1 MWLILFAPDS
11 RDKHFFMTTSKKLLV
26 ANAATS
32 GAAATNKPMGL
43 AYLVGRLDHV
53 LNQRL
58 RDATAPA
65 GLSVPQ
71 YTALSVFRAHGSLSN
86 AQLATRTMISPQ
98 SANEMVKQM
107 EARGW
112 IARTPDPA
120 HGRIIQISLTEA
132 GQAVLGECDA
142 RVAEVERMMFPDLD
156 EAGRSLLQAQLRGA
170 VRALSVQ
177 GI

>member
-1 MWLILFAPDS
+1 
-11 RDKHFFMTTSKKLLV
+11 MTTSKKLST
-26 ANAATS
+26 ANAAAS
-32 GAAATNKPMGL
+32 PAHKPMGL

-58 RDATAPA
+58 RDALAPA
-65 GLSVPQ
+65 GLTVPQ

-107 EARGW
+107 EAKEW

-120 HGRIIQISLTEA
+120 HGRIIQISLTAAGEA
-132 GQAVLGECDA
+132 ALAECDA
-142 RVAEVERMMFPDLD
+142 KVAEVERAMFPELD
-156 EAGRSLLQAQLRGA
+156 EKGRVALLGQLRGA

>member
-1 MWLILFAPDS
+1 
-11 RDKHFFMTTSKKLLV
+11 MTTSKKLSPAGSAV
-26 ANAATS
+26 SDAA
-32 GAAATNKPMGL
+32 KPSGL

-58 RDATAPA
+58 RESLAPA

-107 EARGW
+107 EAKGW

-120 HGRIIQISLTEA
+120 HGRIIQIGLTPA
-132 GQAVLGECDA
+132 GAAVLGECDA
-142 RVAEVERMMFPDLD
+142 RVAEVERTMFPELD
-156 EAGRSLLQAQLRGA
+156 EAGRAALLGQLRGA

>member
-1 MWLILFAPDS
+1 MNTA
-11 RDKHFFMTTSKKLLV
+11 KKLS
-26 ANAATS
+26 APAKAPGPT
-32 GAAATNKPMGL
+32 GL

-53 LNQRL
+53 LKQRL
-58 RDATAPA
+58 RDALAPC

-86 AQLATRTMISPQ
+86 AQLAMRTMTSPQ

-107 EARGW
+107 EGKGW
-112 IARTPDPA
+112 IARTPDPT
-120 HGRIIQISLTEA
+120 HGRIIQIGLTEA
-132 GQAVLGECDA
+132 GETVLAECDVH
-142 RVAEVERMMFPDLD
+142 VAETERQMFPDLD
-156 EAGRSLLQAQLRGA
+156 EEQRATLQAQLRGA

>member
-1 MWLILFAPDS
+1 
-11 RDKHFFMTTSKKLLV
+11 MTTSKKLSV
-26 ANAATS
+26 A
-32 GAAATNKPMGL
+32 GAAATGAAAATARPMGL

-58 RDATAPA
+58 RDAVTPA

-132 GQAVLGECDA
+132 GQAALEECDA
-142 RVAEVERMMFPDLD
+142 RVAEVERMMFPELD
-156 EAGRSLLQAQLRGA
+156 DAGRVALLGQLRGA

>member
-1 MWLILFAPDS
+1 MCLILYAPDPLF
-11 RDKHFFMTTSKKLLV
+11 KHLFMSTLKKLSAV
-26 ANAATS
+26 PKTP
-32 GAAATNKPMGL
+32 KPSSL
-43 AYLVGRLDHV
+43 AYLVGRLDHI
-53 LNQRL
+53 LKQRL
-58 RDATAPA
+58 RDSLAPC

-71 YTALSVFRAHGSLSN
+71 YTALSVFRAHGALSN

-107 EARGW
+107 EGKGW

-132 GQAVLGECDA
+132 GQEVLANCDA
-142 RVAEVERMMFPDLD
+142 NVAELERLMFADLD
-156 EAGRSLLQAQLRGA
+156 EEAKATLQAQLRGA

-177 GI
+177 GL

>member
-1 MWLILFAPDS
+1 MA
-11 RDKHFFMTTSKKLLV
+11 TEKKSPP
-26 ANAATS
+26 AATPAS
-32 GAAATNKPMGL
+32 SARPAGL

-53 LNQRL
+53 LGQRL
-58 RDATAPA
+58 REGLAPH

-107 EARGW
+107 EGRGW
-112 IARTPDPA
+112 IERSPDPA
-120 HGRIIQISLTEA
+120 HGRIIRISLTASGE
-132 GQAVLGECDA
+132 AVLRAGDA
-142 RVAEVERMMFPDLD
+142 DVLAIENLMFADLGKEER
-156 EAGRSLLQAQLRGA
+156 AQLQARLRAA
-170 VRALSVQ
+170 VHALSAH

>member
-1 MWLILFAPDS
+1 
-11 RDKHFFMTTSKKLLV
+11 MTTLKK
-26 ANAATS
+26 NASAS
-32 GAAATNKPMGL
+32 AAGKPSGL

-58 RDATAPA
+58 RDRLVPV
-65 GLSVPQ
+65 GLTVPQ
-71 YTALSVFRAHGSLSN
+71 YTALSVFRVHGALSN

-107 EARGW
+107 DAKGW
-112 IARTPDPA
+112 IERRPDPA

-132 GQAVLGECDA
+132 GHAVLAQCDA
-142 RVAEVERMMFPDLD
+142 MVVEIEAMMCPGLD
-156 EAGRSLLQAQLRGA
+156 DSARQQLQAQLRAA

-177 GI
+177 GL

>member
-1 MWLILFAPDS
+1 
-11 RDKHFFMTTSKKLLV
+11 
-26 ANAATS
+26 
-32 GAAATNKPMGL
+32 MGL

-53 LNQRL
+53 LKTRL
-58 RDATAPA
+58 RDSLAPA
-65 GLSVPQ
+65 GLTVPQ

-86 AQLATRTMISPQ
+86 AQLATRTMVSPQ

-107 EARGW
+107 EAKEW

-120 HGRIIQISLTEA
+120 HGRIIQISLTDA
-132 GQAVLGECDA
+132 GEAVLAECDA
-142 RVAEVERMMFPDLD
+142 RVAEVERTMFPELD
-156 EAGRSLLQAQLRGA
+156 EAGRVALLGQLRGA

>member
-1 MWLILFAPDS
+1 MAIE
-11 RDKHFFMTTSKKLLV
+11 KKS
-26 ANAATS
+26 ATV
-32 GAAATNKPMGL
+32 AAAAKPMGL

-58 RDATAPA
+58 RDSLAPA

-107 EARGW
+107 EGKGW
-112 IARTPDPA
+112 IERRPDPA
-120 HGRIIQISLTEA
+120 HGRIIQISLTPEGEA
-132 GQAVLGECDA
+132 ILCACDA
-142 RVAEVERMMFPDLD
+142 QVLEVEMLMFSALGK
-156 EAGRSLLQAQLRGA
+156 EERAQLQGQLRGA

-177 GI
+177 GL

>member
-1 MWLILFAPDS
+1 MAIEKKSSPAVAP
-11 RDKHFFMTTSKKLLV
+11 
-26 ANAATS
+26 A
-32 GAAATNKPMGL
+32 KPMGL
-43 AYLVGRLDHV
+43 AYLVGRLDHI

-58 RDATAPA
+58 RDSLAPF

-107 EARGW
+107 EGKGW
-112 IARTPDPA
+112 IERKPDPA

-132 GQAVLGECDA
+132 GETILRDCDA
-142 RVAEVERMMFPDLD
+142 CVLEVENIMFADLGK
-156 EAGRSLLQAQLRGA
+156 EERALLHGQLRAA
-170 VRALSVQ
+170 VRALSMH

>member
-1 MWLILFAPDS
+1 
-11 RDKHFFMTTSKKLLV
+11 MTTSKKLSTADTAV
-26 ANAATS
+26 AAT
-32 GAAATNKPMGL
+32 TKPMGL

-107 EARGW
+107 EAKGW

-142 RVAEVERMMFPDLD
+142 QVAEVERMMFPDLD
-156 EAGRSLLQAQLRGA
+156 EAGRAQLHAQLRHA

-177 GI
+177 GV

>member
-1 MWLILFAPDS
+1 
-11 RDKHFFMTTSKKLLV
+11 MTTSKKLSV
-26 ANAATS
+26 ANTAAS
-32 GAAATNKPMGL
+32 NPHAATNKPMGL

-58 RDATAPA
+58 RDAVTPA

-86 AQLATRTMISPQ
+86 AQLAARTMTSPQ

-107 EARGW
+107 EAKGW
-112 IARTPDPA
+112 IARTPDPL
-120 HGRIIQISLTEA
+120 HGRIIQISLTQA
-132 GQAVLGECDA
+132 GEAVLGECDA
-142 RVAEVERMMFPDLD
+142 KVAQVERTMFPELD
-156 EAGRSLLQAQLRGA
+156 EAGRAALLGQLRGA

-177 GI
+177 GM

>member
-1 MWLILFAPDS
+1 
-11 RDKHFFMTTSKKLLV
+11 MTTSKKLSV
-26 ANAATS
+26 AD
-32 GAAATNKPMGL
+32 AAASAIASDATRPTGL

-58 RDATAPA
+58 RDACAPA

-71 YTALSVFRAHGSLSN
+71 YTALSVFRAHGALSN

-107 EARGW
+107 EAKGW

-120 HGRIIQISLTEA
+120 HGRIIQISLTAA
-132 GQAVLGECDA
+132 GEAVLGECDA
-142 RVAEVERMMFPDLD
+142 RVAEVERMMFAELD
-156 EAGRSLLQAQLRGA
+156 EAGRGALLGQLRGA

>member
-1 MWLILFAPDS
+1 
-11 RDKHFFMTTSKKLLV
+11 MTSSKKLSV
-26 ANAATS
+26 A
-32 GAAATNKPMGL
+32 GAAAFAPTSATTRPSGL

-58 RDATAPA
+58 RDSLAPA
-65 GLSVPQ
+65 GLTVPQ

-107 EARGW
+107 EAKGW
-112 IARTPDPA
+112 IARTPDPV

-132 GQAVLGECDA
+132 GAAVLGECDA
-142 RVAEVERMMFPDLD
+142 QVAEVERMMFPELD
-156 EAGRSLLQAQLRGA
+156 EAGRAALLGQLRGA

>member
-1 MWLILFAPDS
+1 MAIE
-11 RDKHFFMTTSKKLLV
+11 KKSSS
-26 ANAATS
+26 AATP
-32 GAAATNKPMGL
+32 AKPMGL

-58 RDATAPA
+58 RDSLAPI

-107 EARGW
+107 EGKGW
-112 IARTPDPA
+112 IERSPDPA
-120 HGRIIQISLTEA
+120 HGRIIQIGLTAA
-132 GQAVLGECDA
+132 GEAVLREGDA
-142 RVAEVERMMFPDLD
+142 SVLEVEKIMFADLGQD
-156 EAGRSLLQAQLRGA
+156 ERAQLHAQLRAA
-170 VRALSVQ
+170 VRALSVH

>member
-1 MWLILFAPDS
+1 
-11 RDKHFFMTTSKKLLV
+11 MTTSKKRIA
-26 ANAATS
+26 ANAAAST
-32 GAAATNKPMGL
+32 TPKPTGL

-58 RDATAPA
+58 RDSLAPA
-65 GLSVPQ
+65 GLTVPQ

-107 EARGW
+107 EAKGW

-120 HGRIIQISLTEA
+120 HGRIIQISLTAAGEA
-132 GQAVLGECDA
+132 ALAECDA
-142 RVAEVERMMFPDLD
+142 KVAEVERAMFPELD
-156 EAGRSLLQAQLRGA
+156 EAGRVALLGQLRGA

>member
-1 MWLILFAPDS
+1 
-11 RDKHFFMTTSKKLLV
+11 MTTSKKLSV
-26 ANAATS
+26 ADTA
-32 GAAATNKPMGL
+32 AAATTAATKPMGL

-58 RDATAPA
+58 RDAIAPA

-107 EARGW
+107 EAKGW

-142 RVAEVERMMFPDLD
+142 QVAEVERTMFPDLD
-156 EAGRSLLQAQLRGA
+156 EAGRGLLQAQLRGA

-177 GI
+177 GV

>member
-1 MWLILFAPDS
+1 MAIEKKSSPMAAP
-11 RDKHFFMTTSKKLLV
+11 
-26 ANAATS
+26 AQ
-32 GAAATNKPMGL
+32 PMGL

-58 RDATAPA
+58 RDGLAPS

-107 EARGW
+107 EGKGW
-112 IARTPDPA
+112 IERTPDPA
-120 HGRIIQISLTEA
+120 HGRIIQIGLTAAGEA
-132 GQAVLGECDA
+132 ALREGDKVVL
-142 RVAEVERMMFPDLD
+142 EVENLMFSELGN
-156 EAGRSLLQAQLRGA
+156 EERAQLQAQLRGA
-170 VRALSVQ
+170 VRALSVH

>member
-1 MWLILFAPDS
+1 
-11 RDKHFFMTTSKKLLV
+11 MTTSKRPSP
-26 ANAATS
+26 AS
-32 GAAATNKPMGL
+32 AAASAASAAKPTGL

-58 RDATAPA
+58 RESLAPS

-107 EARGW
+107 EAKGW

-142 RVAEVERMMFPDLD
+142 KVAEVERAMFPELD
-156 EAGRSLLQAQLRGA
+156 EAGKAQLLGQLRGA

>member
-1 MWLILFAPDS
+1 MCLMLFAPDCA
-11 RDKHFFMTTSKKLLV
+11 DKHFFMMTSNKRSP
-26 ANAATS
+26 AAT
-32 GAAATNKPMGL
+32 AHKPMGL

-58 RDATAPA
+58 RDSLAPA

-107 EARGW
+107 EAKGW

-132 GQAVLGECDA
+132 GQAVLGECDP
-142 RVAEVERMMFPDLD
+142 RVAEVERMMFPELD
-156 EAGRSLLQAQLRGA
+156 EKGRVALLAQLKGA
-170 VRALSVQ
+170 VRAMSVQ

>member
-1 MWLILFAPDS
+1 
-11 RDKHFFMTTSKKLLV
+11 MTTSKKLS
-26 ANAATS
+26 AAS
-32 GAAATNKPMGL
+32 AAASAAAKPMGL

-58 RDATAPA
+58 RDSLAPA

-86 AQLATRTMISPQ
+86 APLATRTMISPQ

-107 EARGW
+107 EAKGW

-120 HGRIIQISLTEA
+120 HGRIIQISLTASGE
-132 GQAVLGECDA
+132 AVLGECDA
-142 RVAEVERMMFPDLD
+142 KVAEVERTMFPELD
-156 EAGRSLLQAQLRGA
+156 EAGRVEMLGQLRGA
-170 VRALSVQ
+170 VRALSMQ

>member
-1 MWLILFAPDS
+1 
-11 RDKHFFMTTSKKLLV
+11 MTSSKKLSV
-26 ANAATS
+26 ADVAVAATTRPS
-32 GAAATNKPMGL
+32 GL

-58 RDATAPA
+58 RERLAPA

-71 YTALSVFRAHGSLSN
+71 YTALSVFRAHGALSN

-107 EARGW
+107 EAKGW

-120 HGRIIQISLTEA
+120 HGRIIQISLTPA
-132 GQAVLGECDA
+132 GEAVLGECDA
-142 RVAEVERMMFPDLD
+142 QVAEVERMMFSELD
-156 EAGRSLLQAQLRGA
+156 EAGRGALLGQLRGA

>member
-1 MWLILFAPDS
+1 
-11 RDKHFFMTTSKKLLV
+11 
-26 ANAATS
+26 
-32 GAAATNKPMGL
+32 MGL

-58 RDATAPA
+58 RDSLAPA

-71 YTALSVFRAHGSLSN
+71 YTALSVFRAHGALSN

-107 EARGW
+107 EGKGW

-120 HGRIIQISLTEA
+120 HGRIIQISLTAAGEA
-132 GQAVLGECDA
+132 ILGECDA
-142 RVAEVERMMFPDLD
+142 QVAAVEHLMFGEIGKD
-156 EAGRSLLQAQLRGA
+156 ERAQLHAQLRAA

-177 GI
+177 GV